1 MGTLKS
7 LVWARR
13 FLEETPG
20 DSEIGGQA
28 RQVPQACW
36 SRVQP
41 TPAPDPKLLLS
52 SSEMATQL
60 GLDAI
65 DEIVFRQGC

>member
-1 MGTLKS
+1 MGTLES
-7 LVWARR
+7 LDWTRR
-13 FLEETPG
+13 FLDETPG

-52 SSEMATQL
+52 SSEMSAQL
-60 GLDAI
+60 GLDLSLI
-65 DEIVFRQGC
+65 HI